1 MKETI
6 KYTATDLEQLKCLEK
21 KAKHWISVVDLHWP
35 HLDFSENLITSL
47 KNLYNSLASTGECL
61 SAKDNFDLEI
71 NQALMEAYADRIDS
85 FFCVLEKNI
94 EGEFYREDIVN
105 FFGQALDEKELYY

>member
-1 MKETI
+1 MKPTI

-35 HLDFSENLITSL
+35 HLDFPEIVITSL

-61 SAKDNFDLEI
+61 SAKDNLDLEI
-71 NQALMEAYADRIDS
+71 NKALMEAYSDRIDK

-94 EGEFYREDIVN
+94 EGEFYREDIIN
-105 FFGQALDEKELYY
+105 FFGEAVDEIELYY